1 MLVVFTLTVVV
12 PCHCFWTCS
21 ELLAPSLPPC
31 SALNCI
37 VSSSLLFPSI
47 APADAT
53 KPVERGHG
61 HHRRSA
67 ASAGPAGTSWKTHI
81 TNPQSSELIHILY
94 IHIVCLSVIF
104 TLKHTFRYCPMQRQ
118 FLCLQFIQTHMHN
131 KNSHSALTETFS
143 QKTNRRERPHLHCF
157 CTHFVNL
164 AVLFFKWAVVF
175 LNYLWRK
182 LS

>member
-37 VSSSLLFPSI
+37 VSSSHLFPSI

-67 ASAGPAGTSWKTHI
+67 ASAGPAGTHYKPSY
-81 TNPQSSELIHILY
+81 QSSY
-94 IHIVCLSVIF
+94 IFFIYTLFVFLSFSHLNTHSDIAQCRDSFSVYNSS
-104 TLKHTFRYCPMQRQ
+104 KHTCTTKTATP
-118 FLCLQFIQTHMHN
+118 L
-131 KNSHSALTETFS
+131 S
-143 QKTNRRERPHLHCF
+143 QKHFHERPHLHCF